1 MKIVKVKY
9 LKLTVL
15 IVIVMMEQTLLLKRN
30 VVPTGIALL
39 DKRLDGGLPAGSFVC
54 LYADPIAMPEAFLYQ
69 FATVNKSI
77 YITTNRP
84 AKFILRDM
92 QLMRLDTKNVQF
104 IDAFT
109 EYYINEY
116 GQFVVEDRYR
126 NKEIFDFV
134 SETLDQANDKE
145 AAIIV
150 DSISFFLS
158 LDVEWGLKDWILNKL
173 YSKSKESENN
183 VYVYLIK
190 NLHPLSVVY
199 KVLDL
204 SDVVINVESERVG
217 ERIVSK
223 FALPK
228 IRGRRPISEYF
239 RFNIEEGVQVDTSRD
254 IA

>member
-1 MKIVKVKY
+1 
-9 LKLTVL
+9 
-15 IVIVMMEQTLLLKRN
+15 MEQKLLLKKN
-30 VVPTGIALL
+30 AVPTGIALL

-69 FATVNKSI
+69 FASVNNSI
-77 YITTNRP
+77 YLTTNRP

-92 QLMRLDTKNVQF
+92 QLMRLDTKNVRF
-104 IDAFT
+104 IDVFSQ
-109 EYYINEY
+109 YYLNEY
-116 GQFVVEDRYR
+116 GQFIVEDRYR

-134 SETLDQANDKE
+134 SESLNHGSDKN

-150 DSISFFLS
+150 DSISFFLN
-158 LDVEWGLKDWILNKL
+158 LDVEWGLKDWLLNKL
-173 YSKSKESENN
+173 YTISKDSEKV

-190 NLHPLSVVY
+190 NVHPLPVVY

-204 SDVVINVESERVG
+204 SDVVINVESERIG

-228 IRGRRPISEYF
+228 IRGGKPINEFF
-239 RFNIEEGVQVDTSRD
+239 RFYVEEGVQVDTSRD